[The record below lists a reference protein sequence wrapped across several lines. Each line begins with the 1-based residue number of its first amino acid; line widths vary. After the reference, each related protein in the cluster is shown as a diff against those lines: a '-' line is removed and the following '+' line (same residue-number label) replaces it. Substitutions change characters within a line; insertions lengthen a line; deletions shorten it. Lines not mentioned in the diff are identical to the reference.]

1 MRRKNHLIYFF
12 TTLVMLLAIIPS
24 CKKFLNVN
32 KNVNDPTAV
41 PVSLLL
47 SNCERNIANNIAL
60 GSGLGGVMSVYT
72 HQTTGRVG
80 ADKYGAGSAGWDG
93 LYSAI
98 TNLDVIIK
106 QGTAE
111 TRYTY
116 AGIAKILKAYTF
128 SILVDV
134 YGDVPF
140 SEFNQFDAGIKQP
153 HFDKGSDIY
162 PKLIQLIDEGIADIN
177 NPAPNPSKPSADDYI
192 YKGNTANWIKA
203 ANTIKLKLYTQ
214 VRLVQDVKAQVTT
227 LLATPANLINSQAE
241 SFMMPYGP
249 FGTTD
254 DRHPAYGDYNA
265 TQRGGQLF
273 SPWMYE
279 IMKGWNPNILNGIS
293 DPRIPYYI
301 FNQKPPLGVPPIGA
315 PETCTEYRDGG
326 FITIV
331 FASAGNCR
339 DGANSLTYSLLGL
352 YPAGG
357 RYDDGAP
364 KTIGA
369 TGQLAPLA
377 AGTGALPHQFITYAD
392 RLFLEAELIHE
403 GIVNGVLPSA
413 ARAKFSSALDES
425 FNQMDYIITNYI
437 KPGSAGSP
445 QTVPAIAP
453 LAATTTYKTAVL
465 AAYDAATPAKQLE
478 YIMTEKWINR
488 IENPV
493 DNYTDYRR
501 TKFPVLFN
509 PAPVGTVT
517 SITGPDGKVI
527 PVLCDRQYP
536 WSLPF
541 NTNEIALNPNAPPQ
555 KVPENYKVFW
565 QP

>member
-1 MRRKNHLIYFF
+1 MKRKNRFIYFF
-12 TTLVMLLAIIPS
+12 TAMVMIVATPS
-24 CKKFLNVN
+24 CKKFLDVN

-47 SNCERNIANNIAL
+47 SNCERNIANNTAL

-80 ADKYGAGSAGWDG
+80 ADRYGAGAAGWDG
-93 LYSAI
+93 LYAAI
-98 TNLDVIIK
+98 TNLNVIIK

-111 TRYTY
+111 TRFKY
-116 AGIAKILKAYTF
+116 AGVAKILKAYAF

-134 YGDVPF
+134 YGDCPF
-140 SEFNQFDAGIKQP
+140 SEFDQFAEGITQP
-153 HFDKGSDIY
+153 KFDKGSDIY
-162 PKLIQLIDEGIADIN
+162 PQLFALIDQGIADIN
-177 NPAPNPSKPSADDYI
+177 NSAPNASAPGADDYI
-192 YKGNTANWIKA
+192 YKGNMTNWIKA
-203 ANTIKLKLYTQ
+203 ANTLKLKLYTQ
-214 VRLVQDVKAQVTT
+214 VRRVQNVATQVQA
-227 LLATPANLINSQAE
+227 LLASPSTLINSQAE

-273 SPWMYE
+273 SPWLYE
-279 IMKGWNPNILNGIS
+279 IMKGRNPNILNGIA

-301 FNQKPPLGVPPIGA
+301 YSQKSPTAA
-315 PETCTEYRDGG
+315 PENCTEFREGS
-326 FITIV
+326 FISIV
-331 FASAGNCR
+331 FGSNGNCR
-339 DGANSLTYSLLGL
+339 DGSNSATYSMLGL

-357 RYDDGAP
+357 RYEMGEYKAINAQAGNI
-364 KTIGA
+364 T
-369 TGQLAPLA
+369 PLN

-392 RLFLEAELIHE
+392 RLYLQAELIQA
-403 GIVNGVLPSA
+403 GVVTGD
-413 ARAKFSSALDES
+413 AKAVFSSALDAS
-425 FNQMDYIITNYI
+425 FAQMDHIIVNFI
-437 KPGSAGSP
+437 KPNTAGAP
-445 QTVPAIAP
+445 QTVPLIATA
-453 LAATTTYKTAVL
+453 AATTTYKTDVL
-465 AAYDAATPAKQLE
+465 AAYDAASTAKKMEL
-478 YIMTEKWINR
+478 IMTEKWINR

-501 TKFPVLFN
+501 TGYPVLFA
-509 PAPVGTVT
+509 PAPAGTVT
-517 SITGPDGKVI
+517 SVTGPDGKVI
-527 PVLCDRQYP
+527 PVQCDRLYP

-541 NTNEIALNPNAPPQ
+541 STNEIALNSNAPPQ

>member
-1 MRRKNHLIYFF
+1 
-12 TTLVMLLAIIPS
+12 MLLAVVPG
-24 CKKFLNVN
+24 CKKFLDVN
-32 KNVNDPTAV
+32 KNLNEPTAV

-47 SNCERNIANNIAL
+47 SNVERAIAGNMAL
-60 GSGLGGVMSVYT
+60 GTGLGNTMAIYT
-72 HQTTGRVG
+72 HQVTGRVG
-80 ADKYGAGSAGWDG
+80 ADRYGAGSAGWDG
-93 LYSAI
+93 LYTAI
-98 TNLDVIIK
+98 TNLNVIIR

-111 TRYTY
+111 GRFVYV
-116 AGIAKILKAYTF
+116 GIAKILKAYTF

-140 SEFNQFDAGIKQP
+140 SEFDQFETGITQP
-153 HFDKGSDIY
+153 KFDKGSEIY
-162 PKLIQLIDEGIADIN
+162 PKLFQMIDEGIADIN
-177 NPAPNPSKPSADDYI
+177 NPAPNASKPSADDYI
-192 YKGNTANWIKA
+192 YKGNTVNWIKA

-214 VRLVQDVKAQVTT
+214 VRRVQDVSTQVKA

-273 SPWMYE
+273 SPWLYE
-279 IMKGWNPNILNGIS
+279 IMKGRNPNILNGIA

-301 FNQKPPLGVPPIGA
+301 YNQKSATGT
-315 PETCTEYRDGG
+315 PENCTEYRDGG
-326 FITIV
+326 FITIL
-331 FASAGNCR
+331 FGSNGNCR
-339 DGANSLTYSLLGL
+339 DGSNSNTYSLLGL

-357 RYDDGAP
+357 RYDDGAAIAIN
-364 KTIGA
+364 TI
-369 TGQLAPLA
+369 TPLK

-392 RLFLEAELIHE
+392 RLYLEAELINA
-403 GIVNGVLPSA
+403 GLALGDQKAV
-413 ARAKFSSALDES
+413 FSKALDES
-425 FNQMDYIITNYI
+425 FLQMDHIITNFI
-437 KPGSAGSP
+437 KPSSAGTP

-453 LAATTTYKTAVL
+453 LSAAYKTAVL
-465 AAYDAATPAKQLE
+465 AAFDAGSTAKKLE

-493 DNYTDYRR
+493 DSYTDYRR
-501 TKFPVLFN
+501 TGYPVLFA
-509 PAPVGTVT
+509 PAPAGTVT
-517 SITGPDGKVI
+517 SVTGPDGKVT
-527 PVLCDRQYP
+527 PVQCDRQYP
-536 WSLPF
+536 LSLPF
-541 NTNEIALNPNAPPQ
+541 NTNEIALNSNAPPQ

>member
-1 MRRKNHLIYFF
+1 VIVIAM
-12 TTLVMLLAIIPS
+12 TVTPS
-24 CKKFLNVN
+24 CKRFLDVN
-32 KNVNDPTAV
+32 KNLNSPTAV
-41 PVSLLL
+41 PISLLL
-47 SNCERNIANNIAL
+47 SNCERNIASNIAL
-60 GSGLGGVMSVYT
+60 GSGLGGTMSVYV

-80 ADKYGAGSAGWDG
+80 ADRYGAGSAGWEG

-98 TNLDVIIK
+98 TNLNVIIR

-111 TRYTY
+111 GRFKYV
-116 AGIAKILKAYTF
+116 GISKILKAYAF

-134 YGDVPF
+134 YGDCPF
-140 SEFNQFDAGIKQP
+140 SEFDRFDEGIRQP
-153 HFDKGSDIY
+153 KFDKGSDIY
-162 PKLIQLIDEGIADIN
+162 PKLFLLIDEGIADIN
-177 NPAPNPSKPSADDYI
+177 NTAPNASVPGADDYI
-192 YKGNTANWIKA
+192 YKGNMANWIKA

-214 VRLVQDVKAQVTT
+214 VRLVQNVTPQVTA

-273 SPWMYE
+273 SPWLYE
-279 IMKGWNPNILNGIS
+279 IMKGRNTNILNGIT

-301 FNQKPPLGVPPIGA
+301 YNQKSATGT
-315 PETCTEYRDGG
+315 PENCTEFRDGG

-331 FASAGNCR
+331 FGSNGNCR
-339 DGANSLTYSLLGL
+339 DGSNSATYSMLGL

-357 RYDDGAP
+357 RYDANEYKSINVNAGS
-364 KTIGA
+364 IS
-369 TGQLAPLA
+369 PLN

-392 RLFLEAELIHE
+392 RLYLEAELIHT
-403 GIVNGVLPSA
+403 GVVAGGAAA
-413 ARAKFSSALDES
+413 ARTAFSKALDES
-425 FNQMDYIITNYI
+425 FLQMDHIITNFI
-437 KPGSAGSP
+437 KPGSAGAA

-453 LAATTTYKTAVL
+453 LSSTYKTAVL
-465 AAYDAATPAKQLE
+465 AAYDAGTDAKKLE

-493 DNYTDYRR
+493 DSYTDYRR
-501 TKFPVLFN
+501 TKYPVLFS

-517 SITGPDGKVI
+517 SVTDYSTPPKVT
-527 PVLCDRQYP
+527 PVSNDRQYP

-541 NTNEIALNPNAPPQ
+541 STNEIALNSNAPPQ